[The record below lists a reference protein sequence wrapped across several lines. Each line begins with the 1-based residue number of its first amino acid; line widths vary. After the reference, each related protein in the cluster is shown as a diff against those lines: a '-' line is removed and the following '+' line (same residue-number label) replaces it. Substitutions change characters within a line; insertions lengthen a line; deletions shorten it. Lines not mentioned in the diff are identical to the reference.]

1 MYYEY
6 HDFVDDQLKIIY
18 HFDNLERKDNFVA
31 HLHHNVELLLMKEG
45 KAEITLDSETFTL
58 SENEIAV
65 ISPNV
70 IH

>member
-31 HLHHNVELLLMKEG
+31 HLHHNVELL
-45 KAEITLDSETFTL
+45 
-58 SENEIAV
+58 V
-65 ISPNV
+65 
-70 IH
+70 